1 MLPLCRP
8 VAKYR
13 SLNDRKLYAL
23 SGTDTSRPFSPH
35 VWKTKLSLA
44 HKGLT
49 FDIAP
54 VGFTE
59 IPRLEQ
65 GATKIVPLLRDGE
78 KLVSDSFDIALYLE
92 EAYPDRPPLFSG
104 EGGKAMARFVEGWS
118 QTTLHPAIG
127 RIAIMDIHD
136 SLDPIDRA
144 YFRASREERFG
155 RPLEAVAEAG
165 RGDLETFS
173 AKLEPIRH
181 MLKFQPFLGGDR
193 PLFADYIV
201 FGALQWARI
210 VSPHRLLA
218 AGDVVTDWFE
228 RCLDLHD
235 GLGRS
240 VTAA

>member
-1 MLPLCRP
+1 MT
-8 VAKYR
+8 
-13 SLNDRKLYAL
+13 RKLYAL

-92 EAYPDRPPLFSG
+92 EAYPDRPALLSG

>member
-1 MLPLCRP
+1 MT
-8 VAKYR
+8 
-13 SLNDRKLYAL
+13 RKLYAL
-23 SGTDTSRPFSPH
+23 CGTDRTRPFSPH

-44 HKGLT
+44 HKDLDFGV
-49 FDIAP
+49 AP

-59 IPRLEQ
+59 IPKLEQ
-65 GATKIVPLLRDGE
+65 GVTKIVPLLRDGE

-92 EAYPDRPPLFSG
+92 EAYPGRPTLFGG

-118 QTTLHPAIG
+118 QMTLHPAIG

-136 SLDPIDRA
+136 SLDPVDQA
-144 YFRASREERFG
+144 YFRQSREQRFG
-155 RPLEAVAEAG
+155 RSLEATAAAG
-165 RGDLETFS
+165 RADLETFS
-173 AKLEPIRH
+173 IKLEPLRH
-181 MLKFQPFLGGDR
+181 MLKFQPYIGGDR

-218 AGDVVTDWFE
+218 AGDVVSDWFE
-228 RCLDLHD
+228 RCLDLHG

>member
-1 MLPLCRP
+1 MT
-8 VAKYR
+8 
-13 SLNDRKLYAL
+13 RKLYAL
-23 SGTDTSRPFSPH
+23 CGTERTRPFSPH

-44 HKGLT
+44 HKGLD
-49 FDIAP
+49 FDVMP

-59 IPRLEQ
+59 IPKLEQ
-65 GATKIVPLLRDGE
+65 GVTKIVPLLRDGE

-92 EAYPDRPPLFSG
+92 EAYPERPTLFGG
-104 EGGKAMARFVEGWS
+104 EGGKAMARLVEGWS

-136 SLDPIDRA
+136 SLEPVDQA
-144 YFRASREERFG
+144 YFRQSREKRFG
-155 RPLEAVAEAG
+155 KPLEAVAEAG
-165 RGDLETFS
+165 QADLETFS
-173 AKLEPIRH
+173 AKLEPLRH
-181 MLKFQPFLGGDR
+181 MLKFQPFIGGDA

-210 VSPHRLLA
+210 VSSHRLLA
-218 AGDVVTDWFE
+218 TGDVVSDWFE

>member
-1 MLPLCRP
+1 MT
-8 VAKYR
+8 
-13 SLNDRKLYAL
+13 RKLYAL

-92 EAYPDRPPLFSG
+92 EAYPDRPPLLSG

-165 RGDLETFS
+165 RGDRETFS

>member
-1 MLPLCRP
+1 MT
-8 VAKYR
+8 
-13 SLNDRKLYAL
+13 RKLYAL

-118 QTTLHPAIG
+118 QTTLHTAIG

-218 AGDVVTDWFE
+218 ADDVVTDWFE

>member
-1 MLPLCRP
+1 MT
-8 VAKYR
+8 
-13 SLNDRKLYAL
+13 RKLYAL

-173 AKLEPIRH
+173 ATLEPIRH

>member
-1 MLPLCRP
+1 MT
-8 VAKYR
+8 
-13 SLNDRKLYAL
+13 RKLYAL
-23 SGTDTSRPFSPH
+23 SGADTSRPFSPH

-136 SLDPIDRA
+136 SLDPIDRT

-218 AGDVVTDWFE
+218 ADDVVTDWFE

>member
-1 MLPLCRP
+1 MT
-8 VAKYR
+8 
-13 SLNDRKLYAL
+13 RKLYAL

-218 AGDVVTDWFE
+218 AGDVATDWLE

>member
-1 MLPLCRP
+1 MT
-8 VAKYR
+8 
-13 SLNDRKLYAL
+13 RKLYAL

-118 QTTLHPAIG
+118 QTTLHTAIG

>member
-1 MLPLCRP
+1 MT
-8 VAKYR
+8 
-13 SLNDRKLYAL
+13 RKLYAL

-92 EAYPDRPPLFSG
+92 EAYPDRPPLLSG

-127 RIAIMDIHD
+127 SIAIMDIHD

>member
-1 MLPLCRP
+1 MT
-8 VAKYR
+8 
-13 SLNDRKLYAL
+13 RKLYAL

-78 KLVSDSFDIALYLE
+78 KLVSDGFDIALYLE
-92 EAYPDRPPLFSG
+92 EAYPDRPPLLSG

>member
-1 MLPLCRP
+1 MT
-8 VAKYR
+8 
-13 SLNDRKLYAL
+13 RKLYAL
-23 SGTDTSRPFSPH
+23 SGADTSRPFSPH

-44 HKGLT
+44 HKGLA

-118 QTTLHPAIG
+118 QTTLHTAIG

-218 AGDVVTDWFE
+218 ADDVVTDWFE

>member
-1 MLPLCRP
+1 MT
-8 VAKYR
+8 
-13 SLNDRKLYAL
+13 RKLYAL

-92 EAYPDRPPLFSG
+92 EAYPDRPPLLSG
-104 EGGKAMARFVEGWS
+104 EGGKAVARFVEGWS

>member
-1 MLPLCRP
+1 MT
-8 VAKYR
+8 
-13 SLNDRKLYAL
+13 RKLYAL

-44 HKGLT
+44 HKGLA

-193 PLFADYIV
+193 RLFADYIV